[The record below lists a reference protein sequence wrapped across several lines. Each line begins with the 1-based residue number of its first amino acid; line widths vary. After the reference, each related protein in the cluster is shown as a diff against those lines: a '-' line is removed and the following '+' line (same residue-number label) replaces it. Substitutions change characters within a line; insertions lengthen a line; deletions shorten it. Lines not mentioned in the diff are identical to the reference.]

1 MQTLNFAKLAKRAIG
16 LASFALAGAAVAL
29 PVTAQVE
36 TSPVEDPSAEEVLTP
51 EATELSTPDVVVPT
65 ETIESGAET
74 LTPETEPVDATTST
88 EVEKVDPSETT
99 ETTETPA
106 SETEE
111 LAPTDAETTESEEL
125 APTDAETTESEELAP
140 TDAETTESEELAP
153 ETTEAPTPEA
163 PGIAAGSGTIVDVA
177 SASDTFQT
185 LVAALTEA
193 ELTEVLAGEGPFT
206 VFAPTDE
213 AFEDLPEG
221 TVDALLLP
229 ENRETLVKIL
239 SYHVVPGS
247 ITSDDLSSGDV
258 ATVEGSPVTVTVG
271 EGMVMVNEASV
282 IQPDIP
288 ASNGVIHA
296 IDRVILPPDLQ
307 QQ

>member
-16 LASFALAGAAVAL
+16 LASFALAGTAVAL
-29 PVTAQVE
+29 PAMAQVE
-36 TSPVEDPSAEEVLTP
+36 GSPVESPSAEEVLTP
-51 EATELSTPDVVVPT
+51 EVTELSTPDVVVPT

-74 LTPETEPVDATTST
+74 LMPDTEPVDATTST
-88 EVEKVDPSETT
+88 EVETVDPAETV

-106 SETEE
+106 ETEE
-111 LAPTDAETTESEEL
+111 LAPTEAEAPASDEL
-125 APTDAETTESEELAP
+125 S
-140 TDAETTESEELAP
+140 P
-153 ETTEAPTPEA
+153 ETTEAPNSEA

-177 SASDTFQT
+177 SASDTFET

-213 AFEDLPEG
+213 AFDALPEG
-221 TVDALLLP
+221 TVEALLLP
-229 ENRETLVKIL
+229 ENRETLVKL
-239 SYHVVPGS
+239 LTYHVVPGS

-258 ATVEGSPVTVTVG
+258 ATVEGSPITVTVG

-307 QQ
+307 P

>member
-1 MQTLNFAKLAKRAIG
+1 MQTLNFAKIAKRAIG
-16 LASFALAGAAVAL
+16 LASFALAGTAVAL
-29 PVTAQVE
+29 PVAAQVE
-36 TSPVEDPSAEEVLTP
+36 TSPVEAPSAEEVLTP

-74 LTPETEPVDATTST
+74 LTPDAEPVDATTST
-88 EVEKVDPSETT
+88 EIEKVDPAETT
-99 ETTETPA
+99 ETTET
-106 SETEE
+106 EE
-111 LAPTDAETTESEEL
+111 LAPTEAETTE
-125 APTDAETTESEELAP
+125 TEQ
-140 TDAETTESEELAP
+140 LAP
-153 ETTEAPTPEA
+153 ETTETPDSEA

-193 ELTEVLAGEGPFT
+193 ELAEVLAGEGPFT

-213 AFEDLPEG
+213 AFAALPEG
-221 TVDALLLP
+221 TVEALLLP

-239 SYHVVPGS
+239 TYHVVPGS
-247 ITSDDLSSGDV
+247 ITSDDLASGDV

-282 IQPDIP
+282 IEADIP

-296 IDRVILPPDLQ
+296 IDRVILPPDMQ
-307 QQ
+307 P

>member
-1 MQTLNFAKLAKRAIG
+1 MQTLNFAKLVKRAVG
-16 LASFALAGAAVAL
+16 LASFALAGTAVAL
-29 PVTAQVE
+29 PVAAQVE
-36 TSPVEDPSAEEVLTP
+36 TSPVEAPSAEEVLTP

-74 LTPETEPVDATTST
+74 LTPDAEPVDATTST
-88 EVEKVDPSETT
+88 EVEKVDPAETT
-99 ETTETPA
+99 ETTE

-111 LAPTDAETTESEEL
+111 LAPTEAETTETEEL
-125 APTDAETTESEELAP
+125 APTEAETTETEELAP
-140 TDAETTESEELAP
+140 TEAETTETEQLAP
-153 ETTEAPTPEA
+153 ETTESPDSEA

-193 ELTEVLAGEGPFT
+193 ELAEVLAGEGPFT

-213 AFEDLPEG
+213 AFAALPEG
-221 TVDALLLP
+221 TVEALLLP

-239 SYHVVPGS
+239 TYHVVPGS

-282 IQPDIP
+282 IEADIP

-296 IDRVILPPDLQ
+296 IDRVILPPDMQ
-307 QQ
+307 P